1 MSIVGL
7 VLGILLIVLGI
18 LYGMQG
24 LTGKGV
30 QVKTADNAS
39 AEEKARKLLQK
50 KRIYL
55 IAGIIGIIAGVIG
68 IVASTVWTS

>member
-7 VLGILLIVLGI
+7 ILGILLIVLGI

-24 LTGKGV
+24 LTGRGI

-39 AEEKARKLLQK
+39 VEEKARKLLQK
-50 KRIYL
+50 KRIYVISGIIGV
-55 IAGIIGIIAGVIG
+55 IAGILGIL
-68 IVASTVWTS
+68 ASTIWTS